1 MTSRSA
7 ALYGLGGVLLVA
19 WVAAANLPQDRARDA
34 APPPSPRRV
43 EPDAL
48 AIDVRSQAE
57 RLRTL
62 MAQAPVP
69 QANPRNLFS
78 FASAAPPPGSTM
90 VHAATVDDTL
100 AAPLPPPLPAL
111 ILMGVAEDTD
121 ADGVHRTAIIG
132 GDGDAIY
139 MVTEG
144 QPVGERYRVRKIGA
158 DAVELEDVVTNAYR
172 RLALR

>member
-1 MTSRSA
+1 
-7 ALYGLGGVLLVA
+7 
-19 WVAAANLPQDRARDA
+19 
-34 APPPSPRRV
+34 
-43 EPDAL
+43 
-48 AIDVRSQAE
+48 
-57 RLRTL
+57 
-62 MAQAPVP
+62 
-69 QANPRNLFS
+69 
-78 FASAAPPPGSTM
+78 M

-121 ADGVHRTAIIG
+121 AAGVHRTAIIG